1 MKTVVIRDRQS
12 GGNTE
17 IYPIF
22 EDNTHW
28 YVLETQKDKKTRYC
42 LILLFNKF
50 VNSFSCNEVSRE

>member
-1 MKTVVIRDRQS
+1 MKNLVIRDRLS

-28 YVLETQKDKKTRYC
+28 YVLENQKDKNITMIKALHYSK
-42 LILLFNKF
+42 IHFDFMGEK
-50 VNSFSCNEVSRE
+50 